1 MIAQPETLIDLLKA
15 AAQRHGDRTLYRFLT
30 TGEATGPQETL
41 TATGL
46 LADISRLAGGLRSSL
61 PELEHGP
68 QTIVIACWSPLDFAR
83 GFFGCLAAGATPV
96 PAYPPPLRATATAL
110 DPLKS
115 IIVDCKASALIGE
128 ERSAGAILR
137 VEPEFEKTNAC
148 RLFRVDELMV
158 HDEAPAFA
166 RSSANDPAFL
176 QYTSGS
182 TTEPRGV
189 IITNENILSNLKSI
203 VAALDPPQ
211 DGIGV
216 SWLPWSHDLGL
227 IGNFLMRLYA
237 DINEMVVMT
246 PLAFIEKPARWLQ
259 AISHFRAWGTSAPN
273 FAFALCNKMIRK
285 GQVEGLD
292 LSCLQSVLCG
302 AEPIDAATL
311 DRFSHRF
318 APQGFRRDSLRPCY
332 GLAEAT
338 LFVSLAER
346 RKFSVKAFE
355 PDQLSRGVLIEADQ
369 NAHSRNIVSCGIIQP
384 ALEVAIVDPETN
396 TRLAGGQ
403 IGEVWISGP
412 AVAKGYFGWT
422 EEQNAEVF
430 RVPLGNQRFLRTG
443 DLGAL
448 HGSEVF
454 ITGRCKDLIIVH
466 GKNYDAHDLE
476 RVALAAHPDLRSGHV
491 VVFSD
496 LEEGERVVVLAETP
510 ADRDES
516 DYAKIA
522 RQIRAK
528 LGERLGLRPD
538 VVELVPLKTVAL
550 TSSGK
555 LRREKVRRRWRQGQ
569 IEILFSSPL
578 SSEVESDSAGDFER
592 PLELDDFRPDVIE
605 KALLREVKIA
615 ARLGEQERLPGDARL
630 SELGVDSL
638 GLVQIATSMGEFL
651 NREIPLSLVDDDPT
665 LDEVLARF
673 HDAGTWDQETAPSPA
688 IPATTSTHVH
698 LEAVS
703 SNGSGNGNGASAPV
717 AQLAHGNGS
726 GSAPEPAEIDT
737 LPELSVLFF
746 ASADRVDE
754 SNRYRFVRDAALLAD
769 RKGFAAVWVPERH
782 FHPFGGLF
790 PSPSVL
796 GAALSSHTSR
806 IRLRAGSVVLPLN
819 DPVRVAEEW
828 AMVDNLSQGRVD
840 LALATGWDADS
851 FILAPEN
858 YEHRQDVLFE
868 SAHEL
873 MRLWKGETLT
883 RTNGVGVKTEIRTYP
898 RPVQPNLNVWITAT
912 HRPDLFERA
921 GRKGLNVLTALLI
934 QDLNTLDANIQ
945 RYRNARKEAGFDTP
959 GRVSV
964 MLHTYVGSSNDEAR
978 DIVRGPLAEYLKS
991 AIDLWKRESEEL
1003 RRLPADK
1010 VAEVALKRYINRSSL
1025 IGDGETAVAMLQ
1037 RLRAMSVDEVACLID
1052 FGVAHDLALE
1062 SLQRLDEAVTN
1073 ARLRNIIGNQTSTTS
1088 NQTVPDLPPDLDPD
1102 IRHTLKES
1110 AFDDVFEAAHRFQL
1124 TNILKQSDML
1134 PFYQPFT
1141 KWEGTHG
1148 MLGDRRVLILSA
1160 LDYLGLATNERVKE
1174 AAARAAQMEGTG
1186 RSGSRVHS
1194 GTTPEILAMEE
1205 KLAAFLDR
1213 EDAVICTTGYQA
1225 MAGVVTTFMNSRTTL
1240 VIDEAVHASI
1250 VDGSAIARCRLLRF
1264 RHNDYKELDSILS
1277 QTKSVMVMVEGLY
1290 SNDGDISPLPDIRDV
1305 CARHGVRLALDDAH
1319 GLGVLGA
1326 TGRGTEEHHSCIGAA
1341 DIIAGTFS
1349 KSLASIGGWIA
1360 GDHEIIEY
1368 VRYHG
1373 RTVLFTAALS
1383 PPMLAAAS
1391 MALDVLIERPELVHT
1406 VGRNADQ
1413 VRYDLRRLGVTVT
1426 GQHGPVIRIPI
1437 GSDRQCVRLSSE
1449 LLHRGIF
1456 VHTVLYPS
1464 VPKDEAMIRLCISA
1478 EHDPADLRWAVSEFA
1493 DIYHALDLG
1502 RVSDPEYV
1510 AAASD

>member
-1 MIAQPETLIDLLKA
+1 MIAEPDTLIDLLKA
-15 AAQRHGDRTLYRFLT
+15 AAERRGERPLYRFLT
-30 TGEATGPQETL
+30 TGEAAGPQETL
-41 TATGL
+41 SAAGL
-46 LADISRLAGGLRSSL
+46 LAEISRIAGGLRSSL
-61 PELEHGP
+61 PALEHGP
-68 QTIVIACWSPLDFAR
+68 QTIVVACWSPLDFAR

-96 PAYPPPLRATATAL
+96 PAYPPPLRASATAL

-115 IIVDCKASALIGE
+115 IIVDCKASAVIGE
-128 ERSAGAILR
+128 ERSVGAILR
-137 VEPEFEKTNAC
+137 VDPEFEKTNGC
-148 RLFRVDELMV
+148 RVFRVDELLV

-166 RSSANDPAFL
+166 QWSASDPAFL

-189 IITNENILSNLKSI
+189 IITNKNILSNLKSI
-203 VAALDPPQ
+203 VAALAPPA

-227 IGNFLMRLYA
+227 IGNFLMSLYA
-237 DINEMVVMT
+237 DIKEMVVMT

-311 DRFSHRF
+311 DRFAHRF

-338 LFVSLAER
+338 LFVSLAEP
-346 RKFSVKAFE
+346 RKFAVKAFE
-355 PDQLSRGVLIEADQ
+355 PGPLSQGILSETEQD
-369 NAHSRNIVSCGIIQP
+369 AHSRNIVSCGTLQP
-384 ALEVAIVDPETN
+384 ALEVAIVDPETGA
-396 TRLAGGQ
+396 RVADGQ

-422 EEQNAEVF
+422 DEQNAEVF
-430 RVPLGNQRFLRTG
+430 RVPFADARRDGRFLRTG

-448 HGSEVF
+448 HGGEVF

-476 RVALAAHPDLRSGHV
+476 RIAAAAHPDLRSGHV

-510 ADRDES
+510 AGSDES

-522 RQIRAK
+522 RQIRAR
-528 LGERLGLRPD
+528 LGEKLGLRPD
-538 VVELVPLKTVAL
+538 VVELVPLKSVAL

-578 SSEVESDSAGDFER
+578 SGEVESDSSGEFER
-592 PLELDDFRPDVIE
+592 PLELDDYRPDVIE
-605 KALLREVKIA
+605 KALLREIKIA
-615 ARLGEQERLPGDARL
+615 ARLGEQERLPPDARL

-665 LDEVLARF
+665 LADVLARF
-673 HDAGTWDQETAPSPA
+673 HDASTWEAETAQPVPT
-688 IPATTSTHVH
+688 ATPVPLHISN
-698 LEAVS
+698 ES
-703 SNGSGNGNGASAPV
+703 SNG
-717 AQLAHGNGS
+717 NGS
-726 GSAPEPAEIDT
+726 QPAAETPSTTEPEIET
-737 LPELSVLFF
+737 LPELSILFF

-754 SNRYRFVRDAALLAD
+754 TNRYRFVRDAALLAD
-769 RKGFAAVWVPERH
+769 RKGFSAVWVPERH
-782 FHPFGGLF
+782 FHSFGGLF

-796 GAALSSHTSR
+796 SAALSGHTSR

-840 LALATGWDADS
+840 LALATGWDANS

-868 SAHEL
+868 SAREL
-873 MRLWKGETLT
+873 MHLWKGGTLT
-883 RTNGVGVKTEIRTYP
+883 RPNGVGVQTEIRTYP

-921 GRKGLNVLTALLI
+921 GREGLHVLTALLL
-934 QDLNTLDANIQ
+934 QDVDTLEANIQ
-945 RYRNARKEAGFDTP
+945 RYRDARKQAGFDTP

-978 DIVRGPLAEYLKS
+978 DIVKGPLSEYLKS

-1025 IGDGETAVAMLQ
+1025 IGDGDTAIAMLQ
-1037 RLRAMSVDEVACLID
+1037 RLRAISVDEVACLID
-1052 FGVAHDLALE
+1052 FGVAHELALE
-1062 SLQRLDEAVTN
+1062 SLLRLDEAVAN
-1073 ARLRNIIGNQTSTTS
+1073 ARTRKMIAEQSTPPPDLI
-1088 NQTVPDLPPDLDPD
+1088 VPDLPPDVDPD

-1110 AFDDVFEAAHRFQL
+1110 AFEDVFEAAHRFKL
-1124 TNILKQSDML
+1124 TSILKQSDML

-1160 LDYLGLATNERVKE
+1160 LDYLGLATNERVTE
-1174 AAARAAQMEGTG
+1174 AAAQAARMEGTG

-1205 KLAAFLDR
+1205 KLASFLDR

-1264 RHNDYKELDSILS
+1264 RHNDYQELDSILS

-1290 SNDGDISPLPDIRDV
+1290 SNDGDISPLREISEV
-1305 CARHGVRLALDDAH
+1305 CKRHGVRLALDDAH

-1391 MALDVLIERPELVHT
+1391 MALDVLIERPELVHI

-1478 EHDPADLRWAVSEFA
+1478 EHDPADLRWAVAEFA
-1493 DIYHALDLG
+1493 EIYHALNLG
-1502 RVSDPEYV
+1502 QVSDTEYA

>member
-1 MIAQPETLIDLLKA
+1 MIAEPETLIDLLKISA
-15 AAQRHGDRTLYRFLT
+15 ERRGDRPLYRFLT
-30 TGEATGPQETL
+30 TGDAAGPQETL
-41 TATGL
+41 SATGL
-46 LADISRLAGGLRSSL
+46 LADSSRIAAGLRSSL
-61 PELEHGP
+61 PELKQRP
-68 QTIVIACWSPLDFAR
+68 QTIVIAGWSSLDFAR
-83 GFFGCLAAGATPV
+83 AFFGCLAAGATPV
-96 PAYPPPLRATATAL
+96 PAYPPPLRATPTAL

-115 IIVDCKASALIGE
+115 IISDCKASALIGE
-128 ERSAGAILR
+128 ERSTAAILR
-137 VEPEFEKTNAC
+137 VEPEFEKTNGC
-148 RLFRVDELMV
+148 RLFRVDELLD
-158 HDEAPAFA
+158 HDEVAEFAP
-166 RSSANDPAFL
+166 SSAGDPAFL

-189 IITNENILSNLKSI
+189 IITNHNILSNLKSI
-203 VAALDPPQ
+203 AAALDPPPE
-211 DGIGV
+211 GTGV

-227 IGNFLMRLYA
+227 IGNFLMSLYA

-285 GQVEGLD
+285 AQVEGLD

-311 DRFSHRF
+311 DRFAYRF

-338 LFVSLAER
+338 LFVSLAES
-346 RKFSVKAFE
+346 RKFSVKTFE
-355 PDQLSRGVLIEADQ
+355 PDHLSQGSLSETEPDAPGRK
-369 NAHSRNIVSCGIIQP
+369 IVSCGTIQP
-384 ALEVAIVDPETN
+384 ALKVAIVDPETKAP
-396 TRLAGGQ
+396 LGAGQ

-422 EEQNAEVF
+422 KEQNAEVF
-430 RVPLGNQRFLRTG
+430 RAPLGHNHFLRTG

-448 HGSEVF
+448 HSGELF
-454 ITGRCKDLIIVH
+454 ITGRCKELIIVH

-476 RVALAAHPDLRSGHV
+476 RIASTAHPDLRSGHV

-496 LEEGERVVVLAETP
+496 LEEGERVVILAETP
-510 ADRDES
+510 ADS

-522 RQIRAK
+522 RQIRAR

-538 VVELVPLKTVAL
+538 VVELAPLKSVAL

-555 LRREKVRRRWRQGQ
+555 LSREKVRRRWRLGQ
-569 IEILFSSPL
+569 IEILFSSTL
-578 SSEVESDSAGDFER
+578 SSVVESDLTADFER
-592 PLELDDFRPDVIE
+592 PLELDDYGPDVIK
-605 KALLREVKIA
+605 KALLREIKIA

-638 GLVQIATSMGEFL
+638 GLVQVATSMGEFL

-673 HDAGTWDQETAPSPA
+673 HDANTWNEENASPTA
-688 IPATTSTHVH
+688 T
-698 LEAVS
+698 VS
-703 SNGSGNGNGASAPV
+703 SSEPAATQIHIEAINGNGSGNGSPPV
-717 AQLAHGNGS
+717 AETQN
-726 GSAPEPAEIDT
+726 ET

-746 ASADRVDE
+746 ASADRVDAT
-754 SNRYRFVRDAALLAD
+754 NRYRFVRDAALLAD

-782 FHPFGGLF
+782 FHQFGGLF

-796 GAALSSHTSR
+796 SAALSSHTSR

-840 LALATGWDADS
+840 LALATGWDTDS
-851 FILAPEN
+851 FILAPDN
-858 YEHRQDVLFE
+858 YEHRQNVLFDY
-868 SAHEL
+868 AREL
-873 MRLWKGETLT
+873 MRLWKGDTVT
-883 RTNGVGVKTEIRTYP
+883 RPNGVGVQTEIRTYP
-898 RPVQPNLNVWITAT
+898 RPVQPNLDVWITAT
-912 HRPDLFERA
+912 HRTELFERA
-921 GRKGLNVLTALLI
+921 GREGFNVLTALLL
-934 QDLNTLDANIQ
+934 QDVNTLEANIH
-945 RYRNARKEAGFDTP
+945 RYRHARKQAGFETP

-964 MLHTYVGSSNDEAR
+964 MLHSYVGLTNDEAR
-978 DIVRGPLAEYLKS
+978 DIVKGPLAEYLKS

-1025 IGDGETAVAMLQ
+1025 IGDGDTVIAMLE

-1062 SLQRLDEAVTN
+1062 SLQRLAETVAN
-1073 ARLRNIIGNQTSTTS
+1073 ARTRIKAIEHQSSSTSDLTI
-1088 NQTVPDLPPDLDPD
+1088 PDLPPDLDPD

-1110 AFDDVFEAAHRFQL
+1110 AFDDVFEAAHRFKL
-1124 TNILKQSDML
+1124 TNMLKQSDML
-1134 PFYQPFT
+1134 PFYQPFS

-1148 MLGDRRVLILSA
+1148 MLGDKRVLILSA
-1160 LDYLGLATNERVKE
+1160 LDYLGLATNKRVTE
-1174 AAARAAQMEGTG
+1174 AAARAAKMEGTG

-1205 KLAAFLDR
+1205 KLACFLDR
-1213 EDAVICTTGYQA
+1213 ADAVICTTGYQA

-1264 RHNDYKELDSILS
+1264 RHNDHQELDSILS
-1277 QTKSVMVMVEGLY
+1277 QTKSAMVMVEGLY
-1290 SNDGDISPLPDIRDV
+1290 SNDGDISPLPEIREV
-1305 CARHGVRLALDDAH
+1305 CSRHGVRLALDDAH

-1326 TGRGTEEHHSCIGAA
+1326 TGRGAEEHHSCIGAA

-1391 MALDVLIERPELVHT
+1391 MALDVLIERPELVHI

-1426 GQHGPVIRIPI
+1426 GHHGPVIRIPI

-1478 EHDPADLRWAVSEFA
+1478 GHDPADLRWAVAEFA
-1493 DIYHALDLG
+1493 DIYHALNLG
-1502 RVSDPEYV
+1502 QVSDPEY
-1510 AAASD
+1510 AATASD